1 MCLVCM
7 MGQCCMLAAGDPV
20 SPMWPVSQFT
30 HTHTLGWLTG
40 WLGLAVAPAQLM
52 SCPSLSSLSHV
63 ITGLAILIM
72 GCSPDVPG
80 AGLSS
85 DNVTGLTVHSVLLS
99 LRVTGAELVTDRPR
113 AGVHCLMTRIT
124 LRSGAPVRNPLPSLY
139 SGLCCTPVH
148 HA

>member
-1 MCLVCM
+1 MTMAFIFRFQYTSFIFNLKYFCLQGHCMCLVCM

-63 ITGLAILIM
+63 ITGH
-72 GCSPDVPG
+72 PYQ
-80 AGLSS
+80 GL
-85 DNVTGLTVHSVLLS
+85 LT
-99 LRVTGAELVTDRPR
+99 
-113 AGVHCLMTRIT
+113 
-124 LRSGAPVRNPLPSLY
+124 
-139 SGLCCTPVH
+139 
-148 HA
+148 